1 MQMTAM
7 ITIKTPILTPL
18 DEDELDNDC
27 DGSIDEGVKLTFYQD
42 ADGDGFGDNNYPTT
56 GCTTVEGLVENADD
70 CDDNNQDTNPDTAE
84 LCDELDNDCDG
95 AIDEGVKL
103 TFYLDF
109 DSDGYGDGS
118 QSTLSC
124 NAPENYVDNNSDC
137 NDGIP
142 EIYPNAEEV
151 CDEIDNDCDGVVD
164 EGLVLFYYQDEDGDG
179 YGDPTAPVESCG
191 ITAGLVENNDDCDD
205 ENDLTYPMQ
214 DETCDDIDNDCNG
227 KVDEGALL
235 TFFIDSDEDGYG
247 SESVVLSCTQP
258 IGTADNDDDCNDLS
272 AVAFP
277 GNEESCDYFDNDCD
291 GEVDDGV
298 STSYYIDSD
307 GDGFGDKD
315 GTPTSGCYPPEGYVF
330 NNNDCDDDSV
340 ISYPSATEICDDI
353 DNTSDGL
360 IDNDAVDFITLYRDA
375 DNDGFGKS

>member
-1 MQMTAM
+1 MC
-7 ITIKTPILTPL
+7 
-18 DEDELDNDC
+18 DELDNDC

-42 ADGDGFGDNNYPTT
+42 ADGDGFGDNNFPTT

-109 DSDGYGDGS
+109 DSDGYGDDS

-151 CDEIDNDCDGVVD
+151 CDEIDNDCDGVAD

-227 KVDEGALL
+227 KIDEG
-235 TFFIDSDEDGYG
+235 
-247 SESVVLSCTQP
+247 VV
-258 IGTADNDDDCNDLS
+258 
-272 AVAFP
+272 
-277 GNEESCDYFDNDCD
+277 
-291 GEVDDGV
+291 
-298 STSYYIDSD
+298 
-307 GDGFGDKD
+307 
-315 GTPTSGCYPPEGYVF
+315 
-330 NNNDCDDDSV
+330 
-340 ISYPSATEICDDI
+340 DI
-353 DNTSDGL
+353 
-360 IDNDAVDFITLYRDA
+360 LY
-375 DNDGFGKS
+375 